1 MATNR
6 YPCGLGIGAIMLA
19 VTVLGAMVTPAVAG
33 LSLDSL
39 INKAVKKLPV
49 KPGTGQ
55 VKVSL
60 RIKKERGPGLSH
72 FLTQQRRTIGR
83 GSRPHPLCDLG
94 TTTRVDAR
102 PASPP
107 VGGFGGVGVS

>member
-6 YPCGLGIGAIMLA
+6 YPYGLGIGAIMLA

-60 RIKKERGPGLSH
+60 RIRKERGELPRLAPLS
-72 FLTQQRRTIGR
+72 LPDSATANYR
-83 GSRPHPLCDLG
+83 
-94 TTTRVDAR
+94 A
-102 PASPP
+102 
-107 VGGFGGVGVS
+107 GVSAASTM